1 MVSNAAR
8 KLSEDQPQQLESQSQ
23 RQQYPRI
30 KPQAVRW
37 SKFERLLVVVGS
49 LVTLVM
55 MITLLSV
62 KVSINN
68 QQRHLQDLQSQTTK
82 IKSSNTSSQQEI
94 AELTSQSHL
103 KSAAH
108 QYGLTDKNS
117 NVRNVNK

>member
-8 KLSEDQPQQLESQSQ
+8 KLSGAQFQPLEEERQHQQH
-23 RQQYPRI
+23 PRV

-37 SKFERLLVVVGS
+37 SKFERLLVAVGS

-68 QQRHLQDLQSQTTK
+68 QQRHLQDLQSQITK